1 MAFTKCWIGRAA
13 YVRVQYPV
21 NCETLH
27 TIFPIIQYVVSYVRT
42 YEFMCTKSIIQN
54 STHFYSRNSGTVGNV
69 GKTKG
74 IVIHCSGCAHV
85 RIWAKLSTCIYT
97 HMNMCQILTVHNSQC
112 WNAQILWGLHSYVLY
127 IVLSCTLSFPAA
139 HSLLPL
145 PDTSSIRAGWCW
157 KRKNTSWLSPTAQ
170 TGQCLQTCS
179 GQQQTTIPTVIA
191 AGMVQK
197 WFTFCTLSICENIVR
212 ALHSEIL
219 GGFCMARYVA
229 ALYESENS
237 SSQKLLNDVV
247 VKWCTIHMFQCN
259 LQKLEF
265 VCLLPIYI

>member
-1 MAFTKCWIGRAA
+1 MDRLHCLQTNPLLNVMATAVESSCTDIRQERYSSSTQHCTTKNMYFLMVFTKRWIGRAA

-74 IVIHCSGCAHV
+74 IIIHCSGCAHV

-112 WNAQILWGLHSYVLY
+112 WNAQILWGLPSYGTWHKLITFLCGIAEYIFRRIPRGIMGIINSRPQSARRLPTDFRTADRMYLRTTSYV
-127 IVLSCTLSFPAA
+127 
-139 HSLLPL
+139 
-145 PDTSSIRAGWCW
+145 R
-157 KRKNTSWLSPTAQ
+157 
-170 TGQCLQTCS
+170 
-179 GQQQTTIPTVIA
+179 
-191 AGMVQK
+191 
-197 WFTFCTLSICENIVR
+197 FCRE
-212 ALHSEIL
+212 
-219 GGFCMARYVA
+219 
-229 ALYESENS
+229 
-237 SSQKLLNDVV
+237 
-247 VKWCTIHMFQCN
+247 
-259 LQKLEF
+259 
-265 VCLLPIYI
+265 